1 LQEFFVDEFNP
12 NLHLCDSGV
21 IGENTCT
28 GDSGAG
34 LVVDV
39 DGVHQV
45 VGVVS
50 GGTGVCGRGVPGY
63 YARVYRYLSW
73 IHKYV

>member
-1 LQEFFVDEFNP
+1 MVDEFTAAV
-12 NLHLCDSGV
+12 HLCAVGV
-21 IGENTCT
+21 IGQNTCT

-34 LVVDV
+34 LVVEV

-50 GGTGVCGRGVPGY
+50 GGTGDCGVGVPGY
-63 YARVYRYLSW
+63 YARVYRYLEW
-73 IHKYV
+73 IHKYF